1 MPKRNQT
8 KPVEHLIIRD
18 ILIVVNDI
26 GQNYV
31 AQESKYIPGQRWSA
45 IESNL
50 ANRNSPVSYDTTR
63 TLSEKP

>member
-31 AQESKYIPGQRWSA
+31 AQESKYIPG
-45 IESNL
+45 
-50 ANRNSPVSYDTTR
+50 
-63 TLSEKP
+63 